1 MGILPYEWM
10 MLTVY
15 YLAKEAS
22 NRKFSK
28 IMNVG
33 EENRTT

>member
-1 MGILPYEWM
+1 MEIHPLEWM
-10 MLTVY
+10 RLIVY
-15 YLAKEAS
+15 YLAKEVS

-28 IMNVG
+28 TMNVG